1 MFQDDHFALPQPPG
15 EEARFQLLVLQ
26 SLGQIGEM
34 VAQIHQLV
42 SPPDAPPEGEGLTEI
57 MSRIAAALDRQG
69 NILEAMSEQLGRLES
84 SGMNSEAEA

>member
-1 MFQDDHFALPQPPG
+1 MPQEQALSLPQPNSD
-15 EEARFQLLVLQ
+15 EAGFQLLVLQ

-42 SPPDAPPEGEGLTEI
+42 SPPDTPQEGEGLTEI

-69 NILEAMSEQLGRLES
+69 NILEAMSEQLGRLERS
-84 SGMNSEAEA
+84 ETTLESGA

>member
-1 MFQDDHFALPQPPG
+1 MPQEQAFALPQPNSD
-15 EEARFQLLVLQ
+15 EAGFQLLVLQ

-42 SPPDAPPEGEGLTEI
+42 SPPDTPQEGEGLTEI

-84 SGMNSEAEA
+84 SETPLETGA

>member
-1 MFQDDHFALPQPPG
+1 MTQEDPFALAQPPG

-42 SPPDAPPEGEGLTEI
+42 SPPDVPQEGEGLTEI

-84 SGMNSEAEA
+84 SETTSETGA

>member
-1 MFQDDHFALPQPPG
+1 MPQEQALSLPQPNSD
-15 EEARFQLLVLQ
+15 EAGFQLLVLQ

-42 SPPDAPPEGEGLTEI
+42 SPPDTPQEGEGLTEI

-84 SGMNSEAEA
+84 SETTLESGA